1 MATTTSRIFAN
12 DTDMMFWQERNCMSC
27 EKAVWYNAKLGRLPR
42 YKCALQRDMEAQAA
56 GQLAI
61 NERSYKACHDVAEC
75 PLIKPKG
82 EAINPVDAPRVID
95 AHDFAKGKP
104 MERPEE
110 APRDERPVEV
120 KPVEEFALPTE
131 ADLKAA
137 EQRVLN
143 TIWEREIAP
152 RMAGNIQQPLTSEQL
167 DQAAHLTA
175 YSMLATF
182 TWEENMAMGFVPFVI
197 AQMAWNYAEQAMRQC
212 AEARLSEFRDLGR
225 KVKALRQEYLDAL
238 RVSFDITQL
247 RGIETNTGQFVN
259 ECQRDLTILWWSM
272 NQYAK
277 DQEPDMPHDMMRT
290 DALIAVLMV
299 RFLEKHYDRVNE
311 IIHSK
316 MGKRERVKPYPQML
330 RLGQLM
336 MDYLPNGFKLESN
349 ANIDICERIFTK
361 NLSKIEFEL
370 NDKNRVLLNR

>member
-56 GQLAI
+56 GRLAI
-61 NERSYKACHDVAEC
+61 NERSYKACHDVIEC
-75 PLIKPKG
+75 PLIKTRG
-82 EAINPVDAPRVID
+82 EEIKPVDAPRVID

-110 APRDERPVEV
+110 SPKEERP
-120 KPVEEFALPTE
+120 KEEEAGEETANPTE
-131 ADLKAA
+131 ADLRAA
-137 EQRVLN
+137 EQRVLK

-152 RMAGNIQQPLTSEQL
+152 RMGENMRRITSDRL

-175 YSMLATF
+175 YKMLASF
-182 TWEENMAMGFVPFVI
+182 TWEENMAMGFIPLVI
-197 AQMAWNYAEQAMRQC
+197 AQMAWNYADRAMRQC

-225 KVKALRQEYLDAL
+225 KVKALRQEYIDEL
-238 RVSFDITQL
+238 RVSLGINHI
-247 RGIETNTGQFVN
+247 RGIGTNTSQFAN

-272 NQYAK
+272 NQYVK

-290 DALIAVLMV
+290 DAAVAVLMV

-311 IIHSK
+311 FIHSK
-316 MGKRERVKPYPQML
+316 RGNADRVKPYPQML

-336 MDYLPNGFKLESN
+336 MDYLPKGFKLESN
-349 ANIDICERIFTK
+349 ANIDLCERIFNK
-361 NLSKIEFEL
+361 NLSKIEFVV
-370 NDKNRVLLNR
+370 ND